1 MEVGF
6 DSNKTLKVKQRDIH
20 AGMEGNLTAVIRK
33 DK

>member
-6 DSNKTLKVKQRDIH
+6 DSKTLKVKQRDIH
-20 AGMEGNLTAVIRK
+20 AGVEGNLTAVIRK